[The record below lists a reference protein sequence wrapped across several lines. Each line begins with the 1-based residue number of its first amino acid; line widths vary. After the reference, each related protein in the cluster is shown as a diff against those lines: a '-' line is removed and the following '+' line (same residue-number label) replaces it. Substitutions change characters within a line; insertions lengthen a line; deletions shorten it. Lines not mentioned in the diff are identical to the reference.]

1 MKNQPLSPKEIDSA
15 VLKSHRQHPH
25 LLYVNS
31 GVVAAFSPT
40 LTFALRFFK
49 D

>member
-1 MKNQPLSPKEIDSA
+1 MKNQPLSHL